1 MQWTLRIGW
10 LTGVVL
16 ASSAALAQTPQL
28 TLEAQVAEAL
38 QTCFQC
44 HGENG
49 VSTVPTRP
57 TIAGQNA
64 DYVVHQLH
72 AFKRAAEEHART
84 VDSAAD
90 ADAQGVAV
98 LQGRSDPIMEHMAAG
113 LDDALVMPV
122 AEAVAKLTC
131 NGEAVSQEA
140 KIIPTNP
147 PQMPAVGQRCV
158 ACHGVDGIGV
168 QPTVPNIAGQQRA
181 YLRRQLLMI
190 RETAWGAQPREHD
203 SWRGHPIMESQA
215 ARISIEDLDALAH
228 YYSTLDCRGAT
239 VGAR

>member
-10 LTGVVL
+10 LTGVLLV
-16 ASSAALAQTPQL
+16 SGAALAQTPQP
-28 TLEAQVAEAL
+28 TVETQVAQIL

-49 VSTVPTRP
+49 VSAVPTRP
-57 TIAGQNA
+57 TIAGQKA
-64 DYVVHQLH
+64 DYVARQLH
-72 AFKRAAEEHART
+72 AFKRAAEEHARA
-84 VDSAAD
+84 VDGAAD
-90 ADAQGVAV
+90 VDVQSVAA
-98 LQGRSDPIMEHMAAG
+98 LQGRSDPVMEHMAAG
-113 LDDALVMPV
+113 LDDALVVPV
-122 AEAVAKLTC
+122 AQAIAKLAC
-131 NGEAVSQEA
+131 NGETVSQKPKSA
-140 KIIPTNP
+140 SANP
-147 PQMPAVGQRCV
+147 PQMPTVGQRCV
-158 ACHGVDGIGV
+158 VCHGVDGIGV
-168 QPTVPNIAGQQRA
+168 LPTVPNIAGQQRA

-239 VGAR
+239 TGAR